1 MSDRDRIDAALGRL
15 EFARQYGGQFY
26 GSLTD
31 DEWFWTPPG
40 YATHVAWQVA
50 HIAVS
55 EYGLCIRRVRGR
67 TAEDE
72 SLVPEA
78 YIAQFG
84 VGSTPVADRD
94 AYPSRSEID
103 ELLAAVRRETVAV
116 LSAHSD
122 AQLDVPVE
130 QPHPVFKTKFGA
142 VDYASH
148 HEFLHIGQI
157 GMLRRLMGKPAI
169 R

>member
-1 MSDRDRIDAALGRL
+1 MSDRDRIDAVLGRL
-15 EFARQYGGQFY
+15 EFARQYGRQFY
-26 GSLTD
+26 ESLTD
-31 DEWFWTPPG
+31 EEWFWTPPG
-40 YATHVAWQVA
+40 YTTHVAWQVA
-50 HIAVS
+50 HVAVS

-84 VGSTPVADRD
+84 VGSTPVADRA
-94 AYPSRSEID
+94 AYPSRAEIE
-103 ELLAAVRRETVAV
+103 ELLVAVRRETVAV
-116 LSAHSD
+116 LSANND

-157 GMLRRLMGKPAI
+157 GMLRRLMGKAAI